1 MENKELIDK
10 YVGGRKFIYGL
21 ATRFRMDE
29 ISREDLKYWIKKY
42 IEIGVDVIDIR
53 MDPDTENLR
62 LLDKIAPVIRYF
74 KK

>member
-1 MENKELIDK
+1 
-10 YVGGRKFIYGL
+10 
-21 ATRFRMDE
+21 
-29 ISREDLKYWIKKY
+29 
-42 IEIGVDVIDIR
+42 VDVIDIR